1 MAGISAHQ
9 QTDHMP
15 STDEVF
21 YIMLALL
28 QFGVPAALPSF
39 RKDPAVL
46 VMFACSP
53 KSQRWSIAALVPL
66 LESCFLLEECH
77 RVHCNLSMLMAWH
90 ETKHLGLVSERF
102 SGSNTSTYLLF
113 TCFCYK
119 IIKDVFTGLK
129 SHSFV
134 LLIER
139 VSTSH

>member
-53 KSQRWSIAALVPL
+53 KITEVVRCCTSSTAGKL
-66 LESCFLLEECH
+66 LSARGMPQGTLQSFH
-77 RVHCNLSMLMAWH
+77 VN
-90 ETKHLGLVSERF
+90 GLA
-102 SGSNTSTYLLF
+102 
-113 TCFCYK
+113 
-119 IIKDVFTGLK
+119 
-129 SHSFV
+129 
-134 LLIER
+134 
-139 VSTSH
+139 